1 MKGVDEGEDEE
12 RTRKALEEKR
22 EDDRMIG
29 ATDEGHV

>member
-1 MKGVDEGEDEE
+1 MRVKMRM